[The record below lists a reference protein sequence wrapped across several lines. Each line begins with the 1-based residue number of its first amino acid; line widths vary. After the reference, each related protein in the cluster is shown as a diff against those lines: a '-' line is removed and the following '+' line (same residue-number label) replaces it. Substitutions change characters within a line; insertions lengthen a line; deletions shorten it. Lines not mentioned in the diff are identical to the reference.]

1 MARGKLGGRPK
12 GGKKNR
18 KWASNKEV
26 CTRYRA
32 EGRQEKNRAR
42 RIKRHLKQHPNDLQN
57 LEAL

>member
-18 KWASNKEV
+18 KWGGNKTACE
-26 CTRYRA
+26 RYRLD
-32 EGRQEKNRAR
+32 GRQEKNRER

>member
-1 MARGKLGGRPK
+1 MARGKLGGKPK

-18 KWASNKEV
+18 KWGSNKAY
-26 CTRYRA
+26 CLRYKN

-42 RIKRHLKQHPNDLQN
+42 RIKRHLKRHPNDLQG